1 MRERRIDRIRLC
13 RTGSDER
20 NLSAL
25 LMTNAGSSLN
35 RTFGSMREIL
45 SDRSIVRNASNCE
58 ARKLGA
64 SHGQSGVIGSS
75 VVLVPTFPGTYPHDA
90 QPDYFRINN
99 PAVIEWRLESKCR
112 AATAVLLGSV
122 VNFAVFVRN
131 GRQSGICLQNIC
143 SSRSIFTNVASAL
156 QGF

>member
-35 RTFGSMREIL
+35 RTLSSMREIL

-58 ARKLGA
+58 ARDRKSTRLNSSHDQISYAVFCLKKKKHMYTVKYDVNNTIRRRISTSTQPRIKLK
-64 SHGQSGVIGSS
+64 
-75 VVLVPTFPGTYPHDA
+75 TYSTNL
-90 QPDYFRINN
+90 ITLM
-99 PAVIEWRLESKCR
+99 PAVI
-112 AATAVLLGSV
+112 T
-122 VNFAVFVRN
+122 VRVAD
-131 GRQSGICLQNIC
+131 S
-143 SSRSIFTNVASAL
+143 SSRLTPNIH
-156 QGF
+156 

>member
-90 QPDYFRINN
+90 QPDYFRIAQKL
-99 PAVIEWRLESKCR
+99 PAKSCLH
-112 AATAVLLGSV
+112 LGSRV
-122 VNFAVFVRN
+122 SAGIKQF
-131 GRQSGICLQNIC
+131 GRYFSTL
-143 SSRSIFTNVASAL
+143 L
-156 QGF
+156 